1 MFRLYFKKINFK
13 KLRNTIFLIGALLS
27 VFNGAFY
34 SAKLAAV
41 EIAGSSEIEITAY
54 ADDGQFDS
62 QNYRYNT
69 SLAITPEFFWDW
81 NNGDSSL
88 VVTPFAR
95 VDQNDDE
102 RSHGDL
108 REFDFTYV
116 NDVWE
121 FHAGVRKVFWGVT
134 EFNHLVDIINQTDS
148 VESFD
153 GEEKLGQPMLSLSRV
168 TDWGIIDG
176 FVLAGFRERTFA
188 GESGRLRGEVI
199 VNESDARFENDRE
212 EKAIDFALRWS
223 HSVDVFDVGVYWFSG
238 TDRAPLLEPSLTNGS
253 LELIPF
259 YEEIDRIGVDAQ
271 ATVDS
276 WLLKFEGLYQE
287 SDRDEYLAS
296 QLGFEYTLY
305 GLASSATDVGLLL
318 EYGWDERG
326 IEGNTIA
333 QNDIYVG
340 ARLTLNDSADS
351 ALLIGGSYDADFY
364 TRSFLIEASRRI
376 NDRWT
381 ISIEGLLFQ
390 ESDSNDP
397 VAALND
403 DDRLQLTL
411 ERFF

>member
-1 MFRLYFKKINFK
+1 MFLLHLKKIHFKKC
-13 KLRNTIFLIGALLS
+13 RNTIFLIGAFLS
-27 VFNGAFY
+27 VFYGPFY

-54 ADDGQFDS
+54 ADDGQFEGQD
-62 QNYRYNT
+62 YRYNT
-69 SLAITPEFFWDW
+69 SFAITPEFFWEW
-81 NNGDSSL
+81 NNGDSTL
-88 VVTPFAR
+88 VVTPFVR
-95 VDQNDDE
+95 IDENDDE
-102 RSHGDL
+102 RSHSDL

-134 EFNHLVDIINQTDS
+134 EFNHLVDVINQTDS

-153 GEEKLGQPMLSLSRV
+153 GEEKLGQPMLSISRL

-176 FVLAGFRERTFA
+176 FVLVGFRERTFA
-188 GESGRLRGEVI
+188 GEDGRLRGEI
-199 VNESDARFENDRE
+199 VVDESGARFENDRE
-212 EKAIDFALRWS
+212 EKAIDFSLRWS
-223 HSVDVFDVGVYWFSG
+223 HSLDIFDVGVYWFSG
-238 TDRAPLLEPSLTNGS
+238 TDRAPILEPSFTNGS
-253 LELIPF
+253 LGLTPF
-259 YEEIDRIGVDAQ
+259 YEEIDQIGIDAQ

-276 WLLKFEGLYQE
+276 WLLKFEGLHQE

-296 QLGFEYTLY
+296 QLGFEYTFY
-305 GLASSATDVGLLL
+305 GLARSVTDVGLLL

-326 IEGNTIA
+326 IESNAIA
-333 QNDIYVG
+333 QNDIYLG

-351 ALLIGGSYDADFY
+351 ALLVGASYDSDFY

-381 ISIEGLLFQ
+381 MSIEGLVFQ
-390 ESDSNDP
+390 ESNSNDP
-397 VAALND
+397 AAALND